1 MARHDTADEQGGR
14 GDEGMSPEEAETMK
28 VERNVIHPL
37 TLRFPDSADQE
48 VSS

>member
-1 MARHDTADEQGGR
+1 MARHDTADER
-14 GDEGMSPEEAETMK
+14 GDCGDECMSPKEAETMK

-37 TLRFPDSADQE
+37 TLRFPDLADQE